1 MARTVRE
8 FEELHKPRG
17 DKWRL
22 EESGGMAYVA
32 ALPDATPS
40 PADFEYYLGILK
52 EKERRRAA
60 LNLSVRL
67 SEMAYDDSID
77 PCALVHDARSYF
89 DQVLSNGAEPGWLDI
104 LNGATVTA
112 SELQRMEIA
121 PRECL
126 LEPFFKVGDFGILF
140 SQRGVGTTWLAHA
153 IARGVSQATVV
164 GLWKCP
170 KPRRVLMVDGEM
182 PLDLTKERDRQFAT
196 TEYSR
201 YSLPSLV
208 GFRAGQAQSKNRAA
222 AWPTAP
228 PQRGVSPFTLNH

>member
-1 MARTVRE
+1 
-8 FEELHKPRG
+8 
-17 DKWRL
+17 
-22 EESGGMAYVA
+22 MAYVA

-140 SQRGVGTTWLAHA
+140 SQRGVGKTWCSRAVNLRYFRPCSNALAL
-153 IARGVSQATVV
+153 S
-164 GLWKCP
+164 
-170 KPRRVLMVDGEM
+170 
-182 PLDLTKERDRQFAT
+182 
-196 TEYSR
+196 SR
-201 YSLPSLV
+201 ASSSKSASM
-208 GFRAGQAQSKNRAA
+208 AGRMRS
-222 AWPTAP
+222 
-228 PQRGVSPFTLNH
+228 